1 MDRILSANDDVKS
14 KFDIQYTKEIE
25 DLKVRQARELKET
38 KQNLIDLYERK
49 VDYLTERK
57 DEQERHINKLEDQFA
72 YKTK

>member
-14 KFDIQYTKEIE
+14 KFDAQYTKEIE
-25 DLKVRQARELKET
+25 DLKTRQTKELTVT

-57 DEQERHINKLEDQFA
+57 DE
-72 YKTK
+72 